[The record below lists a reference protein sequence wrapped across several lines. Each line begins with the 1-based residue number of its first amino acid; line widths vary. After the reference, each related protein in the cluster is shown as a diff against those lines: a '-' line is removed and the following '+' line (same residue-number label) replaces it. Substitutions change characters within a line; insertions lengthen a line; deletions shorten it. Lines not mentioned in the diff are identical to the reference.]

1 MWHIM
6 GAGAIGTLFA
16 CQLQQANIPVRIIA
30 RKQVSCQHTI
40 DCQLDEG
47 KHSATFSISADLPS
61 SQHSIKQLILSTKA
75 HQSMAAIDTIQH
87 RLTDDTAVLI
97 IQNGMG
103 VAEQIRSRF
112 PALAIAVAST
122 TEGAHRIN
130 TGHVIHAG
138 RGETRVGPWE
148 ARDEAATRQ
157 LYNGFQQIHL
167 KTAYD
172 NAIHTRLWAKLAINC
187 AINPLTV
194 IFNCPN
200 GELLTNLEALA
211 LMEKVC
217 IEVSV
222 IAKRCLNK
230 PLDIDLF
237 ETVKAVAAA
246 TGANI
251 SSMLQDIRNNRT
263 TEIDYI
269 NGYIVRV
276 GRQLQLPV
284 AINETLVDRVRA
296 HEK

>member
-1 MWHIM
+1 M

-16 CQLQQANIPVRIIA
+16 CQLQQANIPVRIIP
-30 RKQVSCQHTI
+30 RKPASRQDNI
-40 DCQLDEG
+40 ECQLDEG
-47 KHSATFSISADLPS
+47 KHSATVPINLDPPS
-61 SQHSIKQLILSTKA
+61 SPHPIKQLILSTKA
-75 HQSMAAIDTIQH
+75 HQSMAALETIQH
-87 RLTDDTAVLI
+87 RLTSDTAILI

-122 TEGAHRIN
+122 TEGAHRIS

-148 ARDEAATRQ
+148 TRDEAATRR
-157 LYNGFQQIHL
+157 LYNNFQPIHL
-167 KTAYD
+167 KTFYD
-172 NAIHTRLWAKLAINC
+172 NAIHIRLWTKLAINC

-200 GELLTNLEALA
+200 GELLNNLEALK

-217 IEVSV
+217 VEVSA
-222 IAKRCLNK
+222 IAEQRLNK
-230 PLDIDLF
+230 RLGINLF
-237 ETVKAVAAA
+237 ETVKSVAGA
-246 TGANI
+246 TSANI

-269 NGYIVRV
+269 NGYIVRI
-276 GRQLQLPV
+276 GRQSQLPV
-284 AINETLVDRVRA
+284 TINEALIDQVRA